1 MLTLLPVL
9 SPAPA
14 FANTAMPLPTK
25 ASSAVAPVPAARLFI
40 SGHSLTAQPLPDYMA
55 RVAQSLGRPLDWE
68 RQHMGGSS
76 IKDRTRG
83 PGAASGWAGFKMG
96 ENRVGS
102 GLDVAAE
109 LKGRAYDSLLITE
122 QHGVLDSLVWHDT
135 VRHLRHYH
143 DRFISGNALGRSF
156 FYEPW
161 LGIPGGTDIKR
172 WMSYER
178 HAAPVWQC
186 ITARINRS
194 LQAQGRSDR
203 ITSLPAS
210 LALVELVDRATTGDG
225 LPGISAASP
234 ADTIK
239 RLFSDDVHLTNLAF
253 YYIALV
259 AHGIIFEQS
268 PQGAWAPAEV
278 SPVQAA
284 TLQQIASDFVS
295 QHRATFQP
303 PTVQAC
309 AAQLNG
315 SFRGLYFDFR
325 RAGYGADTSSVSLTQ
340 TWRRLKS
347 EANLRW
353 HLMRHDPLSWDVSD
367 ASDTSYWFPLP

>member
-1 MLTLLPVL
+1 
-9 SPAPA
+9 
-14 FANTAMPLPTK
+14 
-25 ASSAVAPVPAARLFI
+25 
-40 SGHSLTAQPLPDYMA
+40 
-55 RVAQSLGRPLDWE
+55 
-68 RQHMGGSS
+68 MGGSS

-135 VRHLRHYH
+135 VRHLRQFH
-143 DRFISGNALGRSF
+143 DRFISGNARGRSF

-178 HAAPVWQC
+178 QAAPVWRC

-203 ITSLPAS
+203 IASLPAS
-210 LALVELVDRATTGDG
+210 LALVELVDRATKGDG
-225 LPGISAASP
+225 LPSISAASP

-278 SPVQAA
+278 SSVQAA